1 MNWCF
6 LGMFSGICQNLVR
19 QGLSVHIRYLLEK
32 AVCEARVSL
41 LELSKRQEEC
51 SLGRKKLMTCQP
63 SMHWERAP

>member
-1 MNWCF
+1 M
-6 LGMFSGICQNLVR
+6 R

-32 AVCEARVSL
+32 AVCEARHMWSECWVSL

-51 SLGRKKLMTCQP
+51 SLGRKKLVTCQP